1 MMAEIGEN
9 STKQEGY
16 LIWDS
21 EGDKI
26 ASCFIIDSELDA
38 EEVAYDYNHR
48 IQSID
53 ENGEYVEPMPERYRV
68 LKITIEHG
76 TIQN

>member
-1 MMAEIGEN
+1 MEEIGN
-9 STKQEGY
+9 NLTKQDGY

-21 EGDKI
+21 ERECI
-26 ASCFIIDSELDA
+26 ASCFIYDSELEA
-38 EEVAYDYNHR
+38 EDVAYDYNHR
-48 IQSID
+48 LQDVD
-53 ENGEYVEPMPERYRV
+53 ENGEYIEPLPNRYKV